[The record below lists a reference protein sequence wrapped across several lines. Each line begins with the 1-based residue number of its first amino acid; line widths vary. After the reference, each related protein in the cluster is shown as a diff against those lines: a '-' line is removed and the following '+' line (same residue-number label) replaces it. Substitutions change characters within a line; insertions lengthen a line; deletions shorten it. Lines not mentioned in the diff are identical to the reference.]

1 MTPDLP
7 PDPAPDHSGL
17 ERASLDRAGAWAS
30 GLCAIH
36 CAAVALAPGL
46 LVALGLGGALSH
58 EFEWATTGAAVL
70 IGVLAGVQGYRS
82 HGSWGILA
90 GFLTMAWAMV
100 AVRFL
105 DHWVAGGGTIV
116 GHQVPYL
123 PAIFATMAGIGMV
136 WMHMLNLRRGRPP
149 QEA

>member
-1 MTPDLP
+1 MPSDLP
-7 PDPAPDHSGL
+7 KDPIHNVPN
-17 ERASLDRAGAWAS
+17 LDRAGTWAS

-46 LVALGLGGALSH
+46 LMAVGLGGALSH

-70 IGVLAGVQGYRS
+70 IGILAGIQGFRS

-90 GFLTMAWAMV
+90 GFLTMAWALV

-105 DHWVAGGGTIV
+105 DHWVTEGGTIL
-116 GHQVPYL
+116 GHTVPYL
-123 PAIFATMAGIGMV
+123 PAVFAVIAGIGMV
-136 WMHMLNLRRGRPP
+136 WMHMLNIRRNQPVP
-149 QEA
+149 EL

>member
-1 MTPDLP
+1 MMSDLP
-7 PDPAPDHSGL
+7 PDAPTDHST
-17 ERASLDRAGAWAS
+17 LDKAGAWAS
-30 GLCAIH
+30 ALCAVH

-46 LVALGLGGALSH
+46 LMALGLGGALRH

-70 IGVLAGVQGYRS
+70 IGLLAGVQGYRT

-90 GFLTMAWAMV
+90 GFLTMAAAMV

-105 DHWVAGGGTIV
+105 DHWIGSGGTIS
-116 GHQVPYL
+116 GHTVPYL
-123 PAIFATMAGIGMV
+123 PAIFAVLAGIGMI
-136 WMHMLNLRRGRPP
+136 WMHLLNLRRARPA

>member
-1 MTPDLP
+1 M
-7 PDPAPDHSGL
+7 
-17 ERASLDRAGAWAS
+17 
-30 GLCAIH
+30 
-36 CAAVALAPGL
+36 ALAPGL

-58 EFEWATTGAAVL
+58 EFEWAITGAAVL
-70 IGVLAGVQGYRS
+70 IGVVAGVQGYRS

-90 GFLTMAWAMV
+90 GFLTMAWALV

-105 DHWVAGGGTIV
+105 EHWIAGGGTIV
-116 GHQVPYL
+116 GHPVPYL